1 MENKHLHRAIFVWVS
16 ICRFLLAGVFIFSGF
31 IKANDPYGTAYKI
44 QDYLEA
50 WGFQHLIPDAFPYL
64 GAMAMGVFEF
74 ALGFYMLFGIHR
86 RITPTLMLAVMSFM
100 TPLTLWLAI
109 ANPISDCGCFGDAVK
124 LTNWETFWKNI
135 VLLIAAISVFKWR
148 KTGIVKLVSEK
159 VDWLVALYGVVFIII
174 YTLYCIRE
182 LPVFDFRPYHIGADI
197 RKGMEIPEGEKPTT
211 YETTFIYAKDGVEK
225 EFTIDNFPSDTTW
238 TFIDSKTRIKE
249 KGYEPPIHDFS
260 IMSQED
266 GTDLTDMILDDESY
280 TFLLVAPHL
289 RNADDSDIDLINE
302 VYDYSLEHGYRFLCL
317 TASSDEDIAMWQ
329 DNTGA
334 EYPFALTDEITLK
347 TIIRSNP
354 GLVLLKKG
362 VVINKWSNN
371 QLPDEYILNK
381 PLNQLPIGELN
392 PKTASHKLIE
402 VLGWFAGPLIF
413 LTLCD
418 LTWLRWHKR
427 KTKKENANKEN

>member
-1 MENKHLHRAIFVWVS
+1 LENKHLHRAIFVWVS

-238 TFIDSKTRIKE
+238 TFLDSKTRIKATNLLSTTSRLCR
-249 KGYEPPIHDFS
+249 KKTEPI
-260 IMSQED
+260 
-266 GTDLTDMILDDESY
+266 
-280 TFLLVAPHL
+280 
-289 RNADDSDIDLINE
+289 
-302 VYDYSLEHGYRFLCL
+302 
-317 TASSDEDIAMWQ
+317 
-329 DNTGA
+329 
-334 EYPFALTDEITLK
+334 
-347 TIIRSNP
+347 
-354 GLVLLKKG
+354 
-362 VVINKWSNN
+362 
-371 QLPDEYILNK
+371 
-381 PLNQLPIGELN
+381 
-392 PKTASHKLIE
+392 
-402 VLGWFAGPLIF
+402 
-413 LTLCD
+413 
-418 LTWLRWHKR
+418 
-427 KTKKENANKEN
+427 

>member
-302 VYDYSLEHGYRFLCL
+302 VYDYSLEHGYRLLCL

-354 GLVLLKKG
+354 GLVLLKKEWLSTNG
-362 VVINKWSNN
+362 AITN
-371 QLPDEYILNK
+371 Y
-381 PLNQLPIGELN
+381 
-392 PKTASHKLIE
+392 
-402 VLGWFAGPLIF
+402 
-413 LTLCD
+413 LT
-418 LTWLRWHKR
+418 
-427 KTKKENANKEN
+427 NIY